1 MKLIYKRIL
10 YLIIMETIFDISKIQ
25 PLFKNL
31 GKTDELEIMFNN
43 YKDTNKL
50 TMEEFIRVTKMVKIM
65 SKKQNKKIKQIIS
78 LDVVFSEN
86 SLVKYRVTI
95 EGLEKINQI
104 LNLIHQ
110 RSNNIALTVLLS
122 KVNGKDVTVMKK
134 TKDMKMIY
142 DQDNLDIRFRRS
154 KEEDITKKELE
165 KISSL
170 SSDYHSSIHYRFKNR
185 LSYIV
190 NTSVGDLSID
200 LTMAQHSQELK
211 NVKNSNTSYEI
222 EAELYPTKKIEKKGL
237 IEVLQK
243 ISDIKKVIAQ
253 NVVLKGKLTNKQV
266 IQKYT
271 QLVYKNTPSNNLYS
285 MKPISSQV
293 QHLVDKIP
301 NQYSATDKADGK
313 HHMMFITDGELFL
326 IDDNFG
332 VRATGMKMKNLDD
345 TLIDGELIFLPKQ
358 QVFLMMNF
366 DILYASGKNIMDTVS
381 LKDRISIMI
390 DTINK
395 MTGNNDSLIKD
406 YEGTFQLQKI
416 RQHYQKQ
423 IKTFYDDL
431 DKQINKA
438 KKGDIIIK
446 PKLFLFPT
454 GGSPS
459 EAFMFADLIW
469 ESCTESNDIKC
480 PYMLD
485 GIIYTGMEQKYT
497 ASLKDTKLPIYKFKP
512 PSQNSLDVYLTFP
525 KNSDTGDYLE
535 IYDNSD
541 DNKVR
546 DQVYRIANFYVGDKL
561 GNKEVPVPFMKED
574 NNHEGYFPIL
584 KGQVRDVEG
593 DIIQDKTV
601 VEITYD
607 NDPTIPH
614 QYRWKILRTRWDKTD
629 SVNKFQKKY
638 GNFRTIAINVWKSMK
653 ESVTWDEIK
662 ALSNPESY
670 SSQMKQLQGR
680 IDTTVISSD
689 RAQDAYYQKV
699 SNLCKPMRG
708 FHNWI
713 KTNLITLYC
722 SPKKSLRNSKKEK
735 LKVLDF
741 GSGRGGDLMKV
752 YHARVGYYVGVEP
765 NYSNLYNTTDGA
777 FARHK
782 HLSSKYPD
790 FTKMKYLQGDCGVE
804 FSGEKQKQRLG
815 NMKTEN
821 IEAIDK
827 EFSKKNTFDL
837 VMSMLAIHYLFADD
851 SSLNTMCK
859 NINDNLKPGGFIMF
873 TLFDG
878 NKINKLFDKKDTYTS
893 WYTDEE
899 GKRTK
904 LFEIIKKYKGKE
916 LNKTGLPIDVHMA
929 WISEEDKYETEY
941 VVTPEFMEK
950 TMKEKCGATLIDTD
964 TFENMYH
971 LNKPWFE
978 TSVKV
983 EENPKNKKF
992 YQDVFKFYGD
1002 LKGPDK
1008 ESKKYSFLFR
1018 YYIFQKKY

>member
-1 MKLIYKRIL
+1 MKFIYKRIL
-10 YLIIMETIFDISKIQ
+10 YLLIMESIFDISKIE

-43 YKDTNKL
+43 YKDSNKL
-50 TMEEFIRVTKMVKIM
+50 TMEEFIRVTKMIKLL
-65 SKKQNKKIKQIIS
+65 SKKDKKPIKQTIS
-78 LDVVFSEN
+78 LDVVYSEN
-86 SLVKYRVTI
+86 SLIKYRVTI
-95 EGLEKINQI
+95 EGLTKINQI

-122 KVNGKDVTVMKK
+122 KLNGKDVTVMKK

-142 DQDNLDIRFRRS
+142 DQDNLDIRFRKS
-154 KEEDITKKELE
+154 KEEELTKKELD

-170 SSDYHSSIHYRFKNR
+170 SSDFHSSIHYRFKNR
-185 LSYIV
+185 LSYIIK
-190 NTSVGDLSID
+190 TSVGDLSID

-211 NVKNSNTSYEI
+211 NVKKSNTSYEI
-222 EAELYPTKKIEKKGL
+222 EAELYPSKTVDKKGL
-237 IEVLQK
+237 IQILEK

-253 NVVLKGKLTNKQV
+253 NVVLKGKLTNEQV
-266 IQKYT
+266 IQKYNEI
-271 QLVYKNTPSNNLYS
+271 VYKDTTGTGLYS

-293 QHLVDKIP
+293 QHLIDKIP

-332 VRATGMKMKNLDD
+332 IRDTGMKMKGLDN
-345 TLIDGELIFLPKQ
+345 TIIDGELIFLPKQ

-366 DILYASGKNIMDTVS
+366 DILFASGKNIMNIS
-381 LKDRISIMI
+381 NLKERITIMI
-390 DTINK
+390 DTINQ
-395 MTGNNDSLIKD
+395 MTGNKESLVSD
-406 YEGTFQLQKI
+406 YEGTFNLQKI

-423 IKTFYDDL
+423 IKNFYDDL
-431 DKQINKA
+431 DKQIQKA
-438 KKGDIIIK
+438 NKGDIIIK

-454 GGSPS
+454 GGSPT

-469 ESCTESNDIKC
+469 ESCTEIEDIKC

-497 ASLKDTKLPIYKFKP
+497 ASQRDTKLPIYKFKP

-541 DNKVR
+541 DNKVK

-574 NNHEGYFPIL
+574 NNHEGFFPII

-607 NDPTIPH
+607 NDPTLPH

-662 ALSNPESY
+662 ALANPESY
-670 SSQMKQLQGR
+670 DKQLKQLQGR
-680 IDTTVISSD
+680 IDSTVISTD

-699 SNLCKPMRG
+699 TNLCKPMRN

-713 KTNLITLYC
+713 KTNIITLYC
-722 SPKKSLRNSKKEK
+722 SPKKSLRNGKQEK

-741 GSGRGGDLMKV
+741 GAGRAGDLMKI
-752 YHARVGYYVGVEP
+752 YHARVGYYVGIEP

-777 FARHK
+777 IVRYNK
-782 HLSSKYPD
+782 EKSKFPD
-790 FTKMKYLQGDCGVE
+790 FTNMKYLQADAGVE
-804 FSGEKQKQRLG
+804 FIGEKQKQRLG
-815 NMKTEN
+815 NMKLGN
-821 IEAIDK
+821 LEAIDK
-827 EFSKKNTFDL
+827 EFSKKHTFDL

-851 SSLNTMCK
+851 STLDIMCK
-859 NINDNLKPGGFIMF
+859 NLNDNLKPGGFIMF

-878 NKINKLFDKKDTYTS
+878 NKIHKLFDKDNTYTS

-904 LFEIIKKYKGKE
+904 LFEIIKKYDGDN
-916 LNKTGLPIDVHMA
+916 LNRTGLPIDVHMA
-929 WISEEDKYETEY
+929 WISEEGKYETEY
-941 VVTPEFMEK
+941 VVTPEFMIK
-950 TMKEKCGATLIDTD
+950 TMKDKCGAELVETD
-964 TFENMYH
+964 TFENMYY

-983 EENPKNKKF
+983 EANLKNRKF
-992 YQDVFKFYGD
+992 YQNAYQFYGD
-1002 LKGPDK
+1002 LKGADK

-1018 YYIFQKKY
+1018 YFIFQKKY